1 MENMTKALIIA
12 AAMIG
17 VVLILS
23 ILMLGYNRISAH
35 YKNEHD
41 LAMIEQT
48 EEFNKRF
55 ENYNREGVRGNDII
69 SLMNRIIDYNASQS
83 YQDETKYPRIEV
95 TIEIGKEHLGEFI
108 FGGGDSTYLL
118 PTITN
123 KGKTGTLPSD
133 LDKDLIKVTGIPSNL
148 INKYSTK
155 FEGLTETI
163 LQKLSAEITSIIPTD
178 ESGETKSSTKTLLK
192 RAQILESVLGLIVVD
207 ESYTKDTE
215 YDIKINLDTGLTV
228 DDTEDYIPDAKDMAT
243 QYYQYTQFKRAK
255 FNCTEMNYDKAT
267 GRVVEIKFEVQT
279 KNNSVVF
286 E

>member
-95 TIEIGKEHLGEFI
+95 TIEIGKHLGEFI
-108 FGGGDSTYLL
+108 FDEENDSTYLL

-123 KGKTGTLPSD
+123 KGKTGTLPSV
-133 LDKDLIKVTGIPSNL
+133 LDKDLIKVTGIPSML
-148 INKYSTK
+148 MNKYGND
-155 FEGLTETI
+155 FPVQLTETM
-163 LQKLSAEITSIIPTD
+163 LQKLSAEINNIMANED
-178 ESGETKSSTKTLLK
+178 DKSSSGSIKTRFK
-192 RAQILESVLGLIVVD
+192 RAEILERVLGLKVG
-207 ESYTKDTE
+207 TE
-215 YDIKINLDTGLTV
+215 LTDDIEIDLEYAI
-228 DDTEDYIPDAKDMAT
+228 TEKGHKYIEKAQEIAT

-255 FNCTEMNYDKAT
+255 FDCTEVKYDKET
-267 GRVVEIKFEVQT
+267 GRVVEMNFVVQT
-279 KNNSVVF
+279 NASNRVVF

>member
-1 MENMTKALIIA
+1 MENMSKALIIA

-23 ILMLGYNRISAH
+23 ILMLGYNKISAH

-55 ENYNREGVRGNDII
+55 ENYHRKGVRGNDII

-133 LDKDLIKVTGIPSNL
+133 LDKDLIKVTGIPSMLMNE
-148 INKYSTK
+148 YGDD
-155 FEGLTETI
+155 FPVQLTETM
-163 LQKLSAEITSIIPTD
+163 LQKLSAEINNIMANEDDKKSGSI
-178 ESGETKSSTKTLLK
+178 KTRFK
-192 RAQILESVLGLIVVD
+192 RAEILERVLGLKVGTEATDDIEID
-207 ESYTKDTE
+207 LEYAITERGHSYIEKAQE
-215 YDIKINLDTGLTV
+215 I
-228 DDTEDYIPDAKDMAT
+228 AT

-255 FNCTEMNYDKAT
+255 FNCTEMNYDKT
-267 GRVVEIKFEVQT
+267 TERVVEIKFEVQT